1 MNWSNRSAT
10 EHRWSN
16 EISNWE
22 IKDGLAARVAELVND
37 GDVIGVGSGSTC
49 FVAIQKIGD
58 RVRREG
64 LRCVAVTTSIEA
76 SLACTVAGIET
87 TSLLAVRPN
96 WSFDGADEVSPEGYF
111 LKGRGGAMFR
121 EKILMVSSLKRYL
134 LVDRSK
140 LVDRLGQTFPVPV
153 EVYPEALHH
162 VESELPRLGAT
173 SVELRLGVRK
183 DGPVITEAGN
193 LILDATFSN
202 IESTLERDIK
212 AVPGVIE
219 SGLFIGYD
227 VDLLVGDG

>member
-1 MNWSNRSAT
+1 
-10 EHRWSN
+10 
-16 EISNWE
+16 
-22 IKDGLAARVAELVND
+22 
-37 GDVIGVGSGSTC
+37 
-49 FVAIQKIGD
+49 
-58 RVRREG
+58 
-64 LRCVAVTTSIEA
+64 
-76 SLACTVAGIET
+76 
-87 TSLLAVRPN
+87 VRPN

-121 EKILMVSSLKRYL
+121 EKILMVSSPTRYL

-173 SVELRLGVRK
+173 SVELRLGLRK

-193 LILDATFSN
+193 LILDAAFSS

-212 AVPGVIE
+212 AIPGVIE

-227 VDLLVGDG
+227 VNLLVGD

>member
-22 IKDGLAARVAELVND
+22 IKDGLAAKVAALVND
-37 GDVIGVGSGSTC
+37 GDIIGVGSGSTC

-76 SLACTVAGIET
+76 SLACTVAGIEK

-140 LVDRLGQTFPVPV
+140 LVDRLGQTSLCPSRSTPKPSTMLRASFHGSVRP
-153 EVYPEALHH
+153 AL
-162 VESELPRLGAT
+162 SCGWGYARTARLLPKLAT
-173 SVELRLGVRK
+173 
-183 DGPVITEAGN
+183 
-193 LILDATFSN
+193 
-202 IESTLERDIK
+202 
-212 AVPGVIE
+212 
-219 SGLFIGYD
+219 
-227 VDLLVGDG
+227 